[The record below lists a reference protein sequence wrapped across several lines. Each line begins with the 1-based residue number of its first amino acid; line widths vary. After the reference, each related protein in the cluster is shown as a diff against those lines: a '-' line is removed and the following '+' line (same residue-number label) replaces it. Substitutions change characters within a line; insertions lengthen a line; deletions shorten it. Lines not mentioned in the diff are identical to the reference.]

1 MKLFI
6 APSAMDVTG
15 LSGRIARGL
24 YESSGSDEAN
34 FVEIIA
40 LRPDIAVRACG
51 SGEER
56 KSEGGCGTVAR
67 AVRLVKNGARHP
79 ARRPKGSPSWLGVT
93 GTARVPASTP
103 SIDPGSGLP

>member
-1 MKLFI
+1 
-6 APSAMDVTG
+6 
-15 LSGRIARGL
+15 L

-79 ARRPKGSPSWLGVT
+79 ATSAKGVPSWLRGRNCQSSRQHIVY
-93 GTARVPASTP
+93 
-103 SIDPGSGLP
+103 

>member
-1 MKLFI
+1 
-6 APSAMDVTG
+6 MDVTG

-40 LRPDIAVRACG
+40 LRPDIAARACG
-51 SGEER
+51 PGEER
-56 KSEGGCGTVAR
+56 KSKGGCGTVAR

-79 ARRPKGSPSWLGVT
+79 ARRPKGSPSWLGVA
-93 GTARVPASTP
+93 GTASVPAST
-103 SIDPGSGLP
+103 SSTDPGSGLA